1 MPLIFFVFFNM
12 KILIIVLSGIGDAL
26 MFTPALKL
34 LRNKIPDGRIDA
46 LVMYQGAGDI
56 YKNNPNLDNV
66 YQFNFLKEGV
76 IASLKY
82 ISQLRGKYDTT
93 INVYPSNRKEYN
105 IIGFLIGAKNR
116 AAVKYLRKDFSN
128 LGFLNSIRI
137 TENDSVHNVE
147 TNIKLIEK
155 LLNKKF
161 DEDPTLELIVTEED
175 EIRAQ
180 KFFSENNILKDDLV
194 IGFHPGCAT
203 LKNHI
208 KRRWEPEKFS
218 ELGKKLIDHHHTKI
232 LLFGGP
238 DEDELK
244 KLVKVKID
252 SQDAF
257 VINTN
262 GILQSA
268 AIMKRCSIFV
278 TNDSSQMHIAA
289 AQQLKVVAIIGP
301 TNPNYIHP
309 WKTEHK
315 IVTLNLDCAP
325 CFFYSPRPL
334 ICSRDDVQFK
344 CIKELTVNMVYSAVK
359 EFLTKT

>member
-1 MPLIFFVFFNM
+1 M
-12 KILIIVLSGIGDAL
+12 KILIIALSGIGDAL
-26 MFTPALKL
+26 MFTPALKS
-34 LRNKIPDGRIDA
+34 LRANLPDAQIDV
-46 LVMYQGAGDI
+46 LVMFNGARDI
-56 YKNNPNLDNV
+56 FINNADINDV
-66 YQFNFLKEGV
+66 YLFDFLREGY
-76 IASLKY
+76 IKSLKY
-82 ISQLRGKYDTT
+82 ILSLRGKYDAS

-105 IIGFLIGAKNR
+105 IISFLIGAKNK

-137 TENDSVHNVE
+137 TENDSVHNVQ
-147 TNIKLIEK
+147 TNNKLIEK

-161 DEDPTLELIVTEED
+161 VEEPALELFITEED

-208 KRRWEPEKFS
+208 KRRWEPEKFA
-218 ELGKKLIDHHHTKI
+218 ELGKKLIDDHRAKI
-232 LLFGGP
+232 LVFGGP

-244 KLVKVKID
+244 NLVESKID
-252 SQDAF
+252 SQDA
-257 VINTN
+257 VVVNTN

-268 AIMKRCSIFV
+268 AIMQRCGVFV

-289 AQQLKVVAIIGP
+289 ALQLKVAAIIGP
-301 TNPNYIHP
+301 TNPHYIYP
-309 WKTEHK
+309 WKTEHN
-315 IVTLNLDCAP
+315 IVSLNLDCAP

-334 ICSRDDVQFK
+334 ICSRDDMQFK
-344 CIKELTVNMVYSAVK
+344 CIKELTVDIVYEVVVR
-359 EFLTKT
+359 FIN

>member
-1 MPLIFFVFFNM
+1 M
-12 KILIIVLSGIGDAL
+12 KILILALSGIGDAL

-34 LRNKIPDGRIDA
+34 LRAQLPDAQIDV
-46 LVMYQGAGDI
+46 LVMFKGARDI
-56 YKNNPNLDNV
+56 FIDNPNINNV
-66 YQFNFLKEGV
+66 DLFDFLREGS
-76 IASLKY
+76 AKSLKY
-82 ISQLRGKYDTT
+82 ILSLRGKYDTS

-105 IIGFLIGAKNR
+105 IINFLIGAKNK
-116 AAVKYLRKDFSN
+116 AVVKYLRKDFSN
-128 LGFLNSIRI
+128 LGFLNGIRI
-137 TENDSVHNVE
+137 TEDDSVHNVQ

-155 LLNKKF
+155 LLNNKF
-161 DEDPTLELIVTEED
+161 DEGPSLELFITEED
-175 EIRAQ
+175 ETRAQ
-180 KFFSENNILKDDLV
+180 KFFSETNILKDDLV

-208 KRRWEPEKFS
+208 KRRWESEKFAD
-218 ELGKKLIDHHHTKI
+218 LAKKLIDEHHAKI
-232 LLFGGP
+232 LVFGGP

-244 KLVKVKID
+244 KSVKEKIG

-257 VINTN
+257 VINTS

-268 AIMKRCSIFV
+268 AIMKHANIFV

-289 AQQLKVVAIIGP
+289 ALQLKVVAIIGP
-301 TNPNYIHP
+301 TNPHYIYP
-309 WKTEHK
+309 WKTDHK

-344 CIKELTVNMVYSAVK
+344 CIKELTVDMVYDAVK
-359 EFLTKT
+359 NYLQTSK

>member
-1 MPLIFFVFFNM
+1 M
-12 KILIIVLSGIGDAL
+12 KILIVALSGIGDAL

-34 LRNKIPDGRIDA
+34 LRAKLPDAQIDV
-46 LVMYQGAGDI
+46 LVMIKGAQDI
-56 YKNNPNLDNV
+56 LINNPNINKV
-66 YQFNFLKEGV
+66 YHFDFLQKG
-76 IASLKY
+76 IIKSLKY
-82 ISQLRGKYDTT
+82 ILSLRGKYNAS

-105 IIGFLIGAKNR
+105 IISYLVGAKNR
-116 AAVKYLRKDFSN
+116 MAVKYLRKDFSN

-137 TENDSVHNVE
+137 TENDSVHNVQ
-147 TNIKLIEK
+147 TNIKLVDK
-155 LLNKKF
+155 LLNNKF
-161 DEDPTLELIVTEED
+161 DEEPTLELFIAEED
-175 EIRAQ
+175 ETQAQ
-180 KFFSENNILKDDLV
+180 KFLSENIILKDDLV

-208 KRRWEPEKFS
+208 KRRWESEKFG
-218 ELGKKLIDHHHTKI
+218 ELGKKLIDDHSAKI
-232 LLFGGP
+232 LIFGGP

-244 KLVKVKID
+244 NSVKVKID

-257 VINTN
+257 VVNTY

-268 AIMKRCSIFV
+268 AIMKRCNVFV

-289 AQQLKVVAIIGP
+289 AMQLKVVAIIGP
-301 TNPNYIHP
+301 TNPHYIHP

-334 ICSRDDVQFK
+334 ICIRDDVQFK
-344 CIKELTVNMVYSAVK
+344 CIKELTVDMVYDAVINY
-359 EFLTKT
+359 

>member
-1 MPLIFFVFFNM
+1 M
-12 KILIIVLSGIGDAL
+12 KILIIALSGIGDAL

-34 LRNKIPDGRIDA
+34 LRAQLPDAQIDV
-46 LVMYQGAGDI
+46 LVMFKGAKDI
-56 YKNNPNLDNV
+56 IINNPNLNNV
-66 YQFNFLKEGV
+66 YHFDFLKEGSV
-76 IASLKY
+76 KSLKY
-82 ISQLRGKYDTT
+82 ILSLRGKYDTS

-105 IIGFLIGAKNR
+105 IINFLIGAKNR
-116 AAVKYLRKDFSN
+116 AAIKYLRKKFSN
-128 LGFLNSIRI
+128 LGFLNNVTV
-137 TENDSVHNVE
+137 TENDSIHNVQ

-161 DEDPTLELIVTEED
+161 DEEPALKLFITEED
-175 EIRAQ
+175 DIRAQ

-208 KRRWEPEKFS
+208 KRRWEPEKFA
-218 ELGKKLIDHHHTKI
+218 ELGKRLVEEHQVKI
-232 LLFGGP
+232 LIFGGS

-244 KLVKVKID
+244 NSVKVKIG

-257 VINTN
+257 AVNTN
-262 GILQSA
+262 GVLQSS
-268 AIMKRCSIFV
+268 AIMKRCSVFI
-278 TNDSSQMHIAA
+278 TNDSSQMHIASA
-289 AQQLKVVAIIGP
+289 LQLKVVAIIGP
-301 TNPNYIHP
+301 TNPHYIHP

-334 ICSRDDVQFK
+334 ICSRDDVKFK
-344 CIKELTVNMVYSAVK
+344 CIKELTVDMVYFAVK